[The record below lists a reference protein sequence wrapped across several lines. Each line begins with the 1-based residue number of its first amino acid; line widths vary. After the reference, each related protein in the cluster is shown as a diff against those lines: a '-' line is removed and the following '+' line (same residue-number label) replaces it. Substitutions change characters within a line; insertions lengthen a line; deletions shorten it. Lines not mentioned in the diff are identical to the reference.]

1 MDAKT
6 IQLSS
11 QMSIVA
17 TLAALLERVE
27 QGGQAPD
34 AAQYQGLIRRL
45 TLELATVEDDPT
57 LPAVLDA
64 FPTLAQVYENQHYQQ
79 AGLCRAP
86 LDAATQAELE
96 AGRLLKRVAAKGHPA

>member
-27 QGGQAPD
+27 PRVEALN
-34 AAQYQGLIRRL
+34 AAQYQGLVRRL
-45 TLELATVEDDPT
+45 ALELATVEDDPA
-57 LPAVLDA
+57 LPAMLDA
-64 FPTLAQVYENQHYQQ
+64 FPALAQVYENQRYQH

-86 LDAATQAELE
+86 LDAAMQAELE
-96 AGRLLKRVAAKGHPA
+96 VGSLLKRVAAKGHPA